1 MDAILKRIR
10 ANWIKRGCVL
20 ALVAGIAVGTAI
32 SNCGISTS
40 AGEDYAYVAC
50 RDKRIYVVDVARNKV
65 VQTSGVFETMGGPTS
80 IDLDSQHKILYV
92 ASDRG
97 FWQERYSPILAID
110 ISEWPLKIVRSYEL
124 VVGPSEGPFADISA
138 VYTIVVSPDGK
149 KLYAGYAREGF
160 ADGSTIVDAQTGKII
175 GQLNNL
181 YVDPNSL
188 FSPGGDKLAHM
199 WSHDTRTAEA
209 RARITQ
215 SAAVVIYDLVQNKEI
230 SRTYPVEGKIAL
242 QPPWGKIEWAF
253 VGLADRG
260 VINLFDRNSGALL
273 SSIDV
278 NKMTGLHSASR
289 YATLFDDGNKIIL
302 PMVSYENKG
311 FVVAVDVVKGEV
323 IQKTEVGEYPTNVI
337 ISGFLPSGKNIF
349 GALLIAALGLGLLWL
364 GSRMMRGVRFVFRLL
379 FEKVRNWRKKAPVP
393 AQ

>member
-1 MDAILKRIR
+1 MHLQELRSELDVYATMVAILKRIR

-20 ALVAGIAVGTAI
+20 ALVASIAVCTAI
-32 SNCGISTS
+32 PNGGPSTG

-50 RDKRIYVVDVARNKV
+50 RDKRIYVVDVTRNKV

-92 ASDRG
+92 ASDMG
-97 FWQERYSPILAID
+97 FWQERFSPILAID
-110 ISEWPLKIVRSYEL
+110 ISEWPLKIIRSYEL
-124 VVGPSEGPFADISA
+124 VVGPSEGPYADISS
-138 VYTIVVSPDGK
+138 VYIIIVSPDGK
-149 KLYAGYAREGF
+149 KLYAAYGREGF
-160 ADGSTIVDAQTGKII
+160 SDGSTIVDAQTGKII
-175 GQLNNL
+175 GHLDL
-181 YVDPNSL
+181 FVDKNSL

-209 RARITQ
+209 RAHITQ

-242 QPPWGKIEWAF
+242 QPPWGKIEWPF
-253 VGLADRG
+253 VGWADRG

-273 SSIDV
+273 LSIDV
-278 NKMTGLHSASR
+278 NKMTGLHSPSR

-302 PMVSYENKG
+302 PMVSPNENKG
-311 FVVAVDVVKGEV
+311 FVVTVDVVKGEV

-337 ISGFLPSGKNIF
+337 ISGFLPSGK
-349 GALLIAALGLGLLWL
+349 
-364 GSRMMRGVRFVFRLL
+364 
-379 FEKVRNWRKKAPVP
+379 K
-393 AQ
+393 